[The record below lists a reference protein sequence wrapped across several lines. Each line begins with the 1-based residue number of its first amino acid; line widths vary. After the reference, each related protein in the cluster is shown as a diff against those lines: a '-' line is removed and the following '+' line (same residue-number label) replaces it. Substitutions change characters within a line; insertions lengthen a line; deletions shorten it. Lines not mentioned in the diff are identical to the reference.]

1 MTYLISASVRN
12 VTNHAVKVA
21 INQSGRIRIEAVK
34 NSKYELEVEK
44 ISIINTSKIF
54 RKSIIFIMLLLFF
67 KCAFF

>member
-44 ISIINTSKIF
+44 IDE
-54 RKSIIFIMLLLFF
+54 KSV
-67 KCAFF
+67 

>member
-21 INQSGRIRIEAVK
+21 INQSGRIQIEAVK

-44 ISIINTSKIF
+44 IDE
-54 RKSIIFIMLLLFF
+54 KSV
-67 KCAFF
+67 